1 MVIVLGVMGVVCIV
15 LEIRYARVI
24 LAVRSLS
31 RQIEELG
38 RGSHMELGADYRQ
51 RDILTLCRRLNQLG
65 EYWFQRQ
72 KRQENAQR
80 KLKQNITGL
89 AHDIRTPLT
98 GAAGYVQLA
107 QECDDAVKQERYLQ
121 TADDRLKE
129 LGDMLEELFLYTK
142 LTSEEFKL
150 NMSDVQVLPLL
161 GDCLIGFYR
170 QFEEKGIEPEVEFES
185 EGLRVLADEECL
197 GRIFCNLIQNA
208 LMHGRGG
215 IVIRQKGECLIF
227 ENLVSETSRPDTDQI
242 FERFYKADSAR
253 RKGSSGLGLFI
264 VKELAEKMGG
274 SVRAEIHGERLWI
287 MLFLKGPKV
296 CAKINSSQEDM
307 YCRREYGDL

>member
-1 MVIVLGVMGVVCIV
+1 MVIVLGVMGVVCVV
-15 LEIRYARVI
+15 LAIRFVRVI
-24 LAVRSLS
+24 FAVRSLS

-38 RGSHMELGADYRQ
+38 RGSHMEIGVQYRQ
-51 RDILTLCRRLNQLG
+51 RDILTLCRRLNQLV

-80 KLKQNITGL
+80 MMKQNITSL

-98 GAAGYVQLA
+98 GAAGYIQLA
-107 QECDDAVKQERYLQ
+107 QECDDAVKQDRYLQ

-150 NMSDVQVLPLL
+150 NMSEVQVLPLL

-170 QFEEKGIEPEVEFES
+170 QFEERGIEPEVEFQS

-197 GRIFCNLIQNA
+197 GRIFCN
-208 LMHGRGG
+208 
-215 IVIRQKGECLIF
+215 
-227 ENLVSETSRPDTDQI
+227 
-242 FERFYKADSAR
+242 
-253 RKGSSGLGLFI
+253 
-264 VKELAEKMGG
+264 
-274 SVRAEIHGERLWI
+274 
-287 MLFLKGPKV
+287 
-296 CAKINSSQEDM
+296 
-307 YCRREYGDL
+307 